1 MRPAT
6 RILIVDDEPNA
17 RNALTELLRD
27 EGYEVSSAVDG
38 AAAQAR
44 LAEFQPDILLTD
56 VHMPGM
62 DGLDLVQTARRM
74 PDGGPAVVPMS
85 ARPQPHGVDEPFIGK
100 PIDIDQLLAT
110 VETALQRR

>member
-17 RNALTELLRD
+17 RNALSELLRD

-44 LAEFQPDILLTD
+44 LAEFRPDVLLTD
-56 VHMPGM
+56 VHMPGV
-62 DGLDLVQTARRM
+62 DGLGLLATARGM
-74 PDGGPAVVPMS
+74 SNGGPAVVLMS
-85 ARPQPHGVDEPFIGK
+85 ARPQPQGVDEPFIGK

-110 VETALQRR
+110 VQRALRRR